1 MTRSITLPAFAHRII
16 TRALDLVLPPRCL
29 SCGTEVSE
37 TGALC
42 PTCWHGVAWIA
53 PPLCAI
59 CGLPF
64 EFDPGLSGA
73 SDRLVCGSCARRR
86 PAFDRARAVFRYD
99 DSSKRLVLG
108 FKHADRTHAAPAFGR
123 WLERAGVELLQ
134 DADLVAPV
142 PLHWTR
148 LALRRYNQAA
158 LLAHASARAARSP
171 CVADLLVRIRRT
183 PTQGALGRSARWRNV
198 SRAFAVNPRHLARVK
213 GARVLLI
220 DDVLTTGATVN
231 SCTRTLRAAGARG
244 VDVLTLARVVRP
256 ETA

>member
-1 MTRSITLPAFAHRII
+1 M
-16 TRALDLVLPPRCL
+16 
-29 SCGTEVSE
+29 SE
-37 TGALC
+37 SGALC

-53 PPLCAI
+53 PPFCGI

-64 EFDPGLSGA
+64 EFDPGLRAEGEQ
-73 SDRLVCGSCARRR
+73 LICGRCARRR

-99 DSSKRLVLG
+99 EASKRLVVG

-123 WLERAGVELLQ
+123 WLERAGAELLG

-158 LLAHASARAARSP
+158 LLAHASAQAARGA
-171 CVADLLVRIRRT
+171 CIADLLVRVRRT
-183 PTQGALGRSARWRNV
+183 PSQGALGRSARWRNV
-198 SRAFAVNPRHLARVK
+198 ARAFAVNARHLTRVK

-220 DDVLTTGATVN
+220 DDVLTTGATV
-231 SCTRTLRAAGARG
+231 SACARTLKAAGALG

-256 ETA
+256 ETG